1 MEEKGEKSI
10 LDIIAEHGANE
21 RLDAILFRDPEFQ
34 KLECKIGKEM
44 GAFSRLGLS
53 KKERRT
59 VDMLLSA
66 NAESGAY
73 YSAAAYLQGFKDC
86 ASLLK
91 ETGVVK

>member
-53 KKERRT
+53 KKERF
-59 VDMLLSA
+59 
-66 NAESGAY
+66 
-73 YSAAAYLQGFKDC
+73 AAQGDRGCKIGGLQ
-86 ASLLK
+86 
-91 ETGVVK
+91 